1 MPPKFNSENASC
13 ICKPFLRDF
22 VFESHLKNKTEL
34 ECPICMEPIDCK
46 HCFCL
51 LSCGHHAHS
60 FCLHRLNRCPI
71 CRN

>member
-1 MPPKFNSENASC
+1 MPPKLNDQQNT

-22 VFESHLKNKTEL
+22 VFEQYLKSSTEL
-34 ECPICMEPIDCK
+34 ECPICMDIINCK

-51 LSCGHHAHS
+51 LSCGHYAHS
-60 FCLHRLNRCPI
+60 FCLHRINRCPI